1 MYLVLD
7 KKEYDNLVSFKDSA
21 TNPAYVG
28 LFLFSDSKKARA
40 YCRTIIADELAHDE
54 EPSTF
59 VILDINEFGSNV
71 VTGKLGVII
80 SNRDLK

>member
-7 KKEYDNLVSFKDSA
+7 KEDYDNLVSFKDSA
-21 TNPAYVG
+21 TNPAYVDVR
-28 LFLFSDSKKARA
+28 LFSDSKKARA

-59 VILDINEFGSNV
+59 VILDINEFRSSI

>member
-7 KKEYDNLVSFKDSA
+7 KEDYDNLVSFKDSA

-59 VILDINEFGSNV
+59 VILDINEFRSSII
-71 VTGKLGVII
+71 TGKLGMII